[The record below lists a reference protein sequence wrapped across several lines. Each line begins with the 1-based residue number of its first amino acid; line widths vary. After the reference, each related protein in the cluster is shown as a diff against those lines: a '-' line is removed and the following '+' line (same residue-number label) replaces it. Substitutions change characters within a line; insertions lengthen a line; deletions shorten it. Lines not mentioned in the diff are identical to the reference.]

1 MNVVGVRVKGRS
13 NSLAGAGSLL
23 ATAVLATAPCEMAWA
38 FDEVAAT
45 NAGVQS
51 MTAPAEKP
59 RSQLQVSTSTLPRFD
74 STDSSGRSTN
84 VDLSWLSPG
93 RSAVGVSVGLTNTEG
108 SNSWIL
114 PPRFASVTNVDFG
127 VRWRYTTDGNYR
139 VDVTA
144 WRRLP
149 QPDAVSSLLQER
161 DASYGARVEMQLA
174 SAKRGFVADRAFL
187 GFQLESG
194 ARVGLRRSG
203 HAPMIYYRNG
213 F

>member
-1 MNVVGVRVKGRS
+1 VNVVGVRVMGRS
-13 NSLAGAGSLL
+13 KSLAGAGSLL
-23 ATAVLATAPCEMAWA
+23 ATAMLATAPCQFAWA

-45 NAGVQS
+45 AAGVQS
-51 MTAPAEKP
+51 MSAPIDKT
-59 RSQLQVSTSTLPRFD
+59 RSQLEVSATTLPRFD
-74 STDSSGRSTN
+74 GADTTGRSTN

-93 RSAVGVSVGLTNTEG
+93 RSSVGVSVGLNNTEG
-108 SNSWIL
+108 STSWTL
-114 PPRFASVTNVDFG
+114 PPRFAGATNIDFG
-127 VRWRYTTDGNYR
+127 LRWRYTGDGNSR

-149 QPDAVSSLLQER
+149 QPDALSLVQER
-161 DASYGARVEMQLA
+161 EASYGARVEMRLS

-187 GFQLESG
+187 GFQLEGG

-203 HAPMIYYRNG
+203 HAPMVYYRNG